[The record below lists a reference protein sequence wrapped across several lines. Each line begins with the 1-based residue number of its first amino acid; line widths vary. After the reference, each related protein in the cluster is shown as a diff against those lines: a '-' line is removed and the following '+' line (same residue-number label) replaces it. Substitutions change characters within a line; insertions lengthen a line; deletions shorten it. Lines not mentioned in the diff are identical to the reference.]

1 MLKVEGHNNLVRD
14 EHSKALINTDTRAYN
29 AALLRKK
36 KNLEKETE
44 IVNLKSEVK
53 ELKNMIQT
61 LLEKIDK

>member
-29 AALLRKK
+29 AALLRRK
-36 KNLEKETE
+36 KNLEKENE
-44 IVNLKSEVK
+44 IMELKSEVK

-61 LLEKIDK
+61 LLQKIDK